1 MKKLIIINLIFIAFS
16 LISCKDNKSSTSPGV
31 GEPQTGSDGP
41 NEPTTPDTQSEYI
54 YTITNKLSYKPA
66 IGTEDNFNLIQVSSG
81 SVSMT
86 LDSDDCVKLA
96 KSQFNNLKI
105 IWPDS
110 IIICD
115 NSNEQYK
122 CPVPDHYTIQPNTR
136 LIMKYQWNAPDVE
149 KASKN
154 TSNCKYL
161 SKKGSEQM
169 GGKKTDCDPSDDL
182 DCPTVSKKRMGTDC
196 DPSDDLDCPTTSSQ
210 KSGGE

>member
-1 MKKLIIINLIFIAFS
+1 MKKLIIINVIAFF
-16 LISCKDNKSSTSPGV
+16 LISCGGGPHHTTLPGTGEQQEGTDGTNEPGGSTTA
-31 GEPQTGSDGP
+31 EGP
-41 NEPTTPDTQSEYI
+41 NIPTQSEFI
-54 YTITNKLSYKPA
+54 YTITNKLKYKPA
-66 IGTEDNFNLIQVSSG
+66 LGTEDNFNLIQISSG

-86 LDSDDCVKLA
+86 LDNDDCIKLT

-122 CPVPDHYTIQPNTR
+122 CPAPDHYTIEPNTR
-136 LIMKYQWNAPDVE
+136 LIIKYQWNAPDIE

-154 TSNCKYL
+154 TSNCKL
-161 SKKGSEQM
+161 LTGGGSQQIE
-169 GGKKTDCDPSDDL
+169 GKKTNCDPSDDL
-182 DCPTVSKKRMGTDC
+182 DCPAVSTR
-196 DPSDDLDCPTTSSQ
+196 